1 MDLTNKPRFGVTFR
15 TNALHFGVTQKGQ
28 IMANPS
34 YRTLDEWFALI
45 QKCRKSGLTD
55 AQWCH
60 DNGINR
66 DSFYSAVKRLRKCS
80 YTIPSRQSPD
90 IYDLTSP
97 KQDVVKVD
105 IVPDV
110 PLPKEIIPEVAP
122 HFDNSHMIEI
132 TFGDIHI
139 SLSNGADPVLVSKTL
154 SLLRSYS

>member
-1 MDLTNKPRFGVTFR
+1 MPD
-15 TNALHFGVTQKGQ
+15 QKL
-28 IMANPS
+28 
-34 YRTLDEWFALI
+34 YRTKDEWFVLI
-45 QKCRKSGLTD
+45 QQCRKSGMTD
-55 AQWCH
+55 AQWCRA
-60 DNGINR
+60 NGISLHTFNNAIR
-66 DSFYSAVKRLRKCS
+66 RLRKSS
-80 YTIPSRQSPD
+80 YTIPSRSPQD

-110 PLPKEIIPEVAP
+110 PLPKELIPEVAP

-139 SLSNGADPVLVSKTL
+139 SLCNGADPVLVSKAL